1 MARHCTGSV
10 DWLSCIAERIRI
22 WLTLVETVGYVVL
35 RTSRGVGI
43 CCSDQLRKRL
53 IEQNALG
60 GDRLRSREQ
69 RLLHLTTS
77 SDPCFGKAR
86 GT

>member
-1 MARHCTGSV
+1 
-10 DWLSCIAERIRI
+10 
-22 WLTLVETVGYVVL
+22 
-35 RTSRGVGI
+35 
-43 CCSDQLRKRL
+43 LRKRL

-77 SDPCFGKAR
+77 SDPRFGKAR